1 VTTPDTD
8 RDPSDS
14 VLDEADRRTVAALL
28 DGDEQAFEEL
38 VRRYHGS
45 LLRLAMTYV
54 RPRSAAEEV
63 VQDTWLGVLR
73 GLPTFEGRSSL
84 RTWIFRIATN
94 IAKTRGVRESRSVP
108 LSSLAGADEEGPTV
122 DPTRFVKEGWWT
134 GPLRSWDADAARIA
148 LDEEAMARIQAE
160 IDRLP
165 EVQRAVI
172 TLRDV
177 QGLSS
182 EEVCE
187 LLDVTPGNQRVILHR
202 ARAKVRAALE
212 DYFAAD

>member
-1 VTTPDTD
+1 MSAADTGTIASPDD
-8 RDPSDS
+8 LQLIALLRAG
-14 VLDEADRRTVAALL
+14 DEA
-28 DGDEQAFEEL
+28 AFASL
-38 VRRYHGS
+38 VRMYNRS
-45 LLRLAMTYV
+45 LKRLARMFV
-54 RPRSAAEEV
+54 SNDASADDVVSEV
-63 VQDTWLGVLR
+63 WLAVLT
-73 GLPTFEGRSSL
+73 GLDRFEGRSSL

-148 LDEEAMARIQAE
+148 LDEEATARIQAE

-165 EVQRAVI
+165 DVQRAVV

>member
-1 VTTPDTD
+1 MSTADTD
-8 RDPSDS
+8 
-14 VLDEADRRTVAALL
+14 DRRLVAALRA
-28 DGDEQAFEEL
+28 GDEAAFAAL
-38 VRRYHGS
+38 VRMYDRA
-45 LLRLAMTYV
+45 LRRFARMFVSTDALADDV
-54 RPRSAAEEV
+54 VSEV
-63 VQDTWLGVLR
+63 WLAVLT
-73 GLPTFEGRSSL
+73 GLDRFEGRSSL
-84 RTWIFRIATN
+84 RTWIFRIASN

-108 LSSLAGADEEGPTV
+108 LSSLAGADEDGPTV
-122 DPTRFVKEGWWT
+122 DPSRFVREGWWT

-165 EVQRAVI
+165 DVQRMVI

-182 EEVCE
+182 EEVCD
-187 LLDVTPGNQRVILHR
+187 LLGLTPGNQRVILHR

-212 DYFAAD
+212 EYFTDD

>member
-1 VTTPDTD
+1 MAEPPAPPAFPGLSPEERRLVDALRARDEDAFMELID
-8 RDPSDS
+8 RY
-14 VLDEADRRTVAALL
+14 
-28 DGDEQAFEEL
+28 QASL
-38 VRRYHGS
+38 VRVAMMYVGS
-45 LLRLAMTYV
+45 RAV
-54 RPRSAAEEV
+54 AEDV
-63 VQDTWLGVLR
+63 VAETWLGVLR
-73 GLPTFEGRSSL
+73 GIDGFQGRSSL
-84 RTWIFRIATN
+84 RTWIFRIASN

-108 LSSLAGADEEGPTV
+108 LSSLAGADEDGPTV
-122 DPTRFVKEGWWT
+122 DPSRFVKEGWWT
-134 GPLRSWDADAARIA
+134 GPLRTWDADAARIT

-165 EVQRAVI
+165 DVQRMVI

-187 LLDVTPGNQRVILHR
+187 LLGLTPGNQRVILHR

-212 DYFAAD
+212 DYFAD

>member
-1 VTTPDTD
+1 MSAADTGTIASPDD
-8 RDPSDS
+8 LQLIASLRAG
-14 VLDEADRRTVAALL
+14 DEA
-28 DGDEQAFEEL
+28 AFASL
-38 VRRYHGS
+38 VRMYNRS
-45 LLRLAMTYV
+45 LKRLARMFVSTDA
-54 RPRSAAEEV
+54 SADDVVSEV
-63 VQDTWLGVLR
+63 WLAVLT
-73 GLPTFEGRSSL
+73 GLDRFEGRSSL

-182 EEVCE
+182 EEGCE
-187 LLDVTPGNQRVILHR
+187 LLDITPGNQRVILHR

-212 DYFAAD
+212 DYFADD

>member
-1 VTTPDTD
+1 MRAADTGAIASPDD
-8 RDPSDS
+8 LRLIAS
-14 VLDEADRRTVAALL
+14 LRAGDEA
-28 DGDEQAFEEL
+28 AFATL
-38 VRRYHGS
+38 VRMYNRS
-45 LLRLAMTYV
+45 LQRLARMFV
-54 RPRSAAEEV
+54 SSDAVAEEV
-63 VQDTWLGVLR
+63 VQEVWLAVLT
-73 GLPTFEGRSSL
+73 GLDRFEGRSSL

-108 LSSLAGADEEGPTV
+108 LSSLAGARRGGPDRRRDPVREGGLV
-122 DPTRFVKEGWWT
+122 DRPAAVRGTPTRR
-134 GPLRSWDADAARIA
+134 RSRSTT
-148 LDEEAMARIQAE
+148 EAMARIQAE

-177 QGLSS
+177 HGLSS

>member
-1 VTTPDTD
+1 MSAADTGTIASPDD
-8 RDPSDS
+8 LQLIALLRAG
-14 VLDEADRRTVAALL
+14 DEA
-28 DGDEQAFEEL
+28 AFASL
-38 VRRYHGS
+38 VRMYNRS
-45 LLRLAMTYV
+45 LKRLARMFV
-54 RPRSAAEEV
+54 SNDASADDVVSEV
-63 VQDTWLGVLR
+63 WLAVLT
-73 GLPTFEGRSSL
+73 GLDRFEGRSSL

-148 LDEEAMARIQAE
+148 LDEEATARIQAE

-165 EVQRAVI
+165 DVQRAVI

>member
-1 VTTPDTD
+1 MSAADTGTIASPDD
-8 RDPSDS
+8 LQLIALLRAG
-14 VLDEADRRTVAALL
+14 DEA
-28 DGDEQAFEEL
+28 AFASL
-38 VRRYHGS
+38 VRMYNRS
-45 LLRLAMTYV
+45 LKRLARMFV
-54 RPRSAAEEV
+54 SNDASADDVVSEV
-63 VQDTWLGVLR
+63 WLAVLT
-73 GLPTFEGRSSL
+73 GLDRFEGRSSL

-108 LSSLAGADEEGPTV
+108 LSSLGGADEEGAAG
-122 DPTRFVKEGWWT
+122 DATRVVKEGWWT

-165 EVQRAVI
+165 AVQRAVI